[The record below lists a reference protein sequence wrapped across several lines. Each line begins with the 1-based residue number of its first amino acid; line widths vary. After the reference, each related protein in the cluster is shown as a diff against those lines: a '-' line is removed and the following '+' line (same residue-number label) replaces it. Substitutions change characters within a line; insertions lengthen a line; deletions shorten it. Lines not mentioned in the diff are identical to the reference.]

1 MRCSGEKLKNTLG
14 TIECEDFDRLKLVFC
29 SHARSLHDTVLEYL
43 ERDVE
48 DVPATEKKKVT
59 KKRAKKTTPEKKIEQ
74 KEKEEK
80 EEKEEEKEEEDKS
93 PRPRINSLETTSIFL
108 QQLHLDESTERKE
121 IQRQRDLKAKKKSLR
136 RRTTKKMSGR
146 QKWNPPKN
154 TISLAQLFR
163 VKKLIDPENTQCES
177 FPTSEE
183 SNGNLIRMLYRQYQ
197 SDQEKCQE
205 SVKREL
211 NETILRDMPKQI
223 LDEYKMSCED
233 YDTKKITE
241 ATNEESNDKVEKVEN
256 KKEEEE
262 EIELIE
268 NDNTKW
274 HARTFPYPRPA
285 NFELGI
291 QEFLKTGKRTISK
304 IPGGYLSGSEKSHRT
319 RGFKLWNRYQ
329 KLKLSRERRE
339 KLYSEQKRKEE
350 EAIRKEKERIK
361 AISKRK
367 SQVHMLSLHG
377 PSLRMVRKFG
387 SIVANMKSE
396 NLNVAGKTA
405 KSIISRLE

>member
-1 MRCSGEKLKNTLG
+1 MKDTLG
-14 TIECEDFDRLKLVFC
+14 RIESEDFDRLISIFC
-29 SHARSLHDTVLEYL
+29 THARSLHDTVLEYL
-43 ERDVE
+43 ERDIEEVS
-48 DVPATEKKKVT
+48 PEKKVKT
-59 KKRAKKTTPEKKIEQ
+59 KRAKKTTPEKIE
-74 KEKEEK
+74 EKEEK
-80 EEKEEEKEEEDKS
+80 EEKEEEEEEEEEEEFQ
-93 PRPRINSLETTSIFL
+93 RPRINSLETTSIFL
-108 QQLHLDESTERKE
+108 QQLHLDESPERKE
-121 IQRQRDLKAKKKSLR
+121 IQRQRDLKAKRKTLR

-154 TISLAQLFR
+154 AISLAQLFR

-197 SDQEKCQE
+197 SDREKCQE

-233 YDTKKITE
+233 VETKKITE
-241 ATNEESNDKVEKVEN
+241 QATNEENNDEVEEVEN
-256 KKEEEE
+256 KEE

-291 QEFLKTGKRTISK
+291 QEFLKMGKKTISK
-304 IPGGYLSGSEKSHRT
+304 IPGGYLSGSEKS
-319 RGFKLWNRYQ
+319 Q
-329 KLKLSRERRE
+329 
-339 KLYSEQKRKEE
+339 
-350 EAIRKEKERIK
+350 
-361 AISKRK
+361 
-367 SQVHMLSLHG
+367 
-377 PSLRMVRKFG
+377 RMFCFV
-387 SIVANMKSE
+387 SYPLTMKVNSH
-396 NLNVAGKTA
+396 
-405 KSIISRLE
+405 I

>member
-1 MRCSGEKLKNTLG
+1 MRRTEERRRESLY
-14 TIECEDFDRLKLVFC
+14 FDNSELQGNSPIFL
-29 SHARSLHDTVLEYL
+29 HSLL
-43 ERDVE
+43 
-48 DVPATEKKKVT
+48 P
-59 KKRAKKTTPEKKIEQ
+59 I
-74 KEKEEK
+74 
-80 EEKEEEKEEEDKS
+80 
-93 PRPRINSLETTSIFL
+93 PRINSLETTSIFL

-304 IPGGYLSGSEKSHRT
+304 IPGGYLSGSEKSHRM
-319 RGFKLWNRYQ
+319 FFCVVL
-329 KLKLSRERRE
+329 LSPMEFNPHTY
-339 KLYSEQKRKEE
+339 LTN
-350 EAIRKEKERIK
+350 
-361 AISKRK
+361 
-367 SQVHMLSLHG
+367 H
-377 PSLRMVRKFG
+377 
-387 SIVANMKSE
+387 NMNK
-396 NLNVAGKTA
+396 
-405 KSIISRLE
+405 